1 LTAISVT
8 NDGIIKI
15 KSKLILYKSLIDVIH
30 ITGRMIVCFLLIL
43 CVVPDERILL
53 LSITGMNE
61 SLEKGKLWKERVKL
75 SLDTTDYYFL
85 FQIFHKYFLS
95 YFSKLPYIVRS
106 RRDRD
111 RMEVGFSTTC
121 SYQH

>member
-106 RRDRD
+106 RRDR
-111 RMEVGFSTTC
+111 MEVGFSTTC

>member
-1 LTAISVT
+1 
-8 NDGIIKI
+8 
-15 KSKLILYKSLIDVIH
+15 
-30 ITGRMIVCFLLIL
+30 MIVCFLLIL